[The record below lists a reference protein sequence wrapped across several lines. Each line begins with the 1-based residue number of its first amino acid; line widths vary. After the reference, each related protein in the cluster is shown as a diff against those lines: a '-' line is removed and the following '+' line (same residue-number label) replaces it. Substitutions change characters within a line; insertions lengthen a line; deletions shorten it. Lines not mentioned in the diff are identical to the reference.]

1 MDDFD
6 LGGMSDIDLEIKALK
21 DRISEV
27 EAENSKLKEVIVQND
42 LQDEIED
49 IDCTSLE
56 EQLCVNG
63 IRYIAAKVR
72 DQDFDDKDVKS
83 FQTLYSVLQNI
94 RGNKGLGTTK
104 SNKKVSTADLLRIVE
119 KVDAK

>member
-27 EAENSKLKEVIVQND
+27 EAENSKLKEIIVQND

-72 DQDFDDKDVKS
+72 DQDFDDKDIKN
-83 FQTLYSVLQNI
+83 FDVLLKNLRNI
-94 RGNKGLGTTK
+94 RGNADSMVKPTK
-104 SNKKVSTADLLRIVE
+104 QESTAELLKIVGSM
-119 KVDAK
+119 DD